1 MSRAVGIHLIISTQ
15 RPSVN
20 VITGLIKAN
29 IPSRVALQVASQID
43 SRTILDQPGAEKLLG
58 AGDMLY
64 LGGEM
69 SKPVRLQSA
78 FISESEVKRVVKFLY
93 DQYKD
98 EIMSEITL
106 AVPTAN
112 QEPGGTAA
120 FNADMGLDNDSLDE
134 DDDMY
139 ESAREAVTAAG
150 KASTSY
156 IQRKLGVGYSRA
168 AKLMDMLEERGIIG
182 PANGS
187 KPRDVMGV
195 GAGVEQNGQAEV
207 DEPTDEVISN

>member
-1 MSRAVGIHLIISTQ
+1 MSRAIGIHLIISTQ

-29 IPSRVALQVASQID
+29 VPTRVALQVASQID
-43 SRTILDQPGAEKLLG
+43 SRTILDQAGAEKLLG
-58 AGDMLY
+58 AGDTLY

-69 SKPVRLQSA
+69 SKPIRLQA
-78 FISESEVKRVVKFLY
+78 AYISESEVKSVVKYLVNE
-93 DQYKD
+93 YKD
-98 EIMSEITL
+98 EIMGEI
-106 AVPTAN
+106 N
-112 QEPGGTAA
+112 IGPGPEAGSSAA
-120 FNADMGLDNDSLDE
+120 FDAMGGALDGGIED

-139 ESAREAVTAAG
+139 EPAREAVIAAG

-168 AKLMDMLEERGIIG
+168 AKLMDLLEERGIIG

-187 KPRDVMGV
+187 KPREVIGV
-195 GAGVEQNGQAEV
+195 GAGMDGSTGGASSDQTVP
-207 DEPTDEVISN
+207 DSIDL